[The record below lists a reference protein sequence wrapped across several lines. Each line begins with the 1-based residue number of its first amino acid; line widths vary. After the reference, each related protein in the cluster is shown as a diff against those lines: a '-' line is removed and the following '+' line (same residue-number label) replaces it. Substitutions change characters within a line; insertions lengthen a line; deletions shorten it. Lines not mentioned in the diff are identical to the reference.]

1 MDTELLAKY
10 DRGVP
15 RYTSYPTAPHFT
27 AQVGAAD
34 YGRWLA
40 AVPNDSA
47 VSVYGHIPFCD
58 SLCWFCGC
66 HTKIVRRYEPI
77 AAYLEALGQEI
88 DLVGRALGPRR
99 TLAQL
104 HFGGGSPTILAA
116 EDVAA
121 LRDRLERHFA
131 FTEET
136 QFSVEIDPRDA
147 EEERIAAWAAAGV
160 TRASLGVQDLDP
172 EVQRAINRVQSFEET
187 RTVVDWLRAAGVR
200 QINIDLMYGL
210 PHQTVER
217 SLDTVEQ
224 VLALAPDRL
233 ALFGYAHVPWMK
245 RHQRLIPEAALPDA
259 TARFRQS
266 EAVARRLVEA
276 GYRPIG
282 LDHFARPGDPLAT
295 AQAAGTLHRSFQGYS
310 EDATPVLIGLG
321 ASAIGTLPEGYIQN
335 AVPIK
340 AYAET
345 VRAGRLATVRGFRL
359 GHDDRLRRAVIERLM
374 CDFRV
379 DLPALAAAFGV
390 TTEVFA
396 PELAALAPL
405 EADGL
410 VDVVDDTVR
419 VTQRGRPLVR
429 AVAAC
434 FDAYLGHGKT
444 RHSRA
449 L

>member
-1 MDTELLAKY
+1 MDTELLARY
-10 DRGVP
+10 DQGVP

-27 AQVGAAD
+27 EQVGAGD

-40 AVPNDSA
+40 AVPVDSA
-47 VSVYGHIPFCD
+47 VSVYVHIPYCD

-66 HTKIVRRYEPI
+66 HTKIVRRYDPI
-77 AAYLEALGQEI
+77 AAYLEALTREI
-88 DLVGRALGPRR
+88 DLVGRALGSRR
-99 TLAQL
+99 PLAQL

-116 EDVAA
+116 KDVAA
-121 LRDRLERHFA
+121 LRDRLAQHFA
-131 FTEET
+131 FTDET
-136 QFSVEIDPRDA
+136 QFSVEIDPRGA
-147 EEERIAAWAAAGV
+147 ERERIAAWAAAGL

-172 EVQRAINRVQSFEET
+172 EVQRAINRVQSFEDT
-187 RTVVDWLRAAGVR
+187 GKVVDWLRADGVR

-210 PHQTVER
+210 PYQTVAR

-259 TARFRQS
+259 ATRFRQS
-266 EAVARRLVEA
+266 RAVARRLVEA

-282 LDHFARPGDPLAT
+282 LDHFARPNDPLAA
-295 AQAAGTLHRSFQGYS
+295 AQSAGALHRSFQGYS
-310 EDATPVLIGLG
+310 EDATPALIGLG

-340 AYAET
+340 AYTET

-374 CDFRV
+374 CDFRA
-379 DLPALAAAFGV
+379 DLPALTAAFGV
-390 TTEVFA
+390 TAQVFA

-410 VDVVDDTVR
+410 VDVVDDAIT
-419 VTQRGRPLVR
+419 VTQKGRPLVR

-434 FDAYLGHGKT
+434 FDAYLGHGKA

-449 L
+449 V

>member
-1 MDTELLAKY
+1 MDTEFLAKY

-27 AQVGAAD
+27 ERIGAGD

-40 AVPNDSA
+40 AVPVDSA

-66 HTKIVRRYEPI
+66 HTKIVRRYDPI
-77 AAYLEALGQEI
+77 AAYLDALTQEIELVGQALGT
-88 DLVGRALGPRR
+88 RR
-99 TLAQL
+99 PLAQL
-104 HFGGGSPTILAA
+104 HFGGGSPTILAV

-121 LRDRLERHFA
+121 LRDRLERHFV
-131 FTEET
+131 FSDDT
-136 QFSVEIDPRDA
+136 QFAVEIDPRDT
-147 EEERIAAWAAAGV
+147 ERERIAAWAAAGL

-172 EVQRAINRVQSFEET
+172 EVQQAINRIQSFEDT
-187 RTVVDWLRAAGVR
+187 RKVVDWLRAAGVR

-210 PHQTVER
+210 PYQTVER

-245 RHQRLIPEAALPDA
+245 RHQRLIPEAVLPDA
-259 TARFRQS
+259 ETRFRQS
-266 EAVARRLVEA
+266 RAVARRLVEA

-282 LDHFARPGDPLAT
+282 LDHFARPGDPLAA
-295 AQAAGTLHRSFQGYS
+295 AQAAGALHRSFQGYS
-310 EDATPVLIGLG
+310 EDATPALIGLG
-321 ASAIGTLPEGYIQN
+321 ASAIGTLPEGYVQN

-340 AYAET
+340 AYAEA
-345 VRAGRLATVRGFRL
+345 VRAGRLATVRGFKL

-374 CDFRV
+374 CDMRA

-390 TTEVFA
+390 TAEVFA
-396 PELAALAPL
+396 PELAALEPL
-405 EADGL
+405 KADGL
-410 VDVVDDTVR
+410 VDVVDDAVR

-434 FDAYLGHGKT
+434 FDTYLGHGKA